1 MRFILINFIK
11 KMIMND
17 RDLNLLNIRPNIV
30 SALISEDTSTNE
42 SFQNKTL
49 RPILKLQNSIILMLF
64 KNYITKHKNNF
75 YTLSLEKRFIYIDNA
90 IQKDIKF
97 RNALKG
103 IVVGLF
109 TLEEYELY
117 IQNSSSLN
125 KRMMNMVNE
134 RLKDQIQFFESG
146 ALV

>member
-1 MRFILINFIK
+1 
-11 KMIMND
+11 MIMND
-17 RDLNLLNIRPNIV
+17 RDLNLLNIRPNIA
-30 SALISEDTSTNE
+30 SARISEDTSTNE

-125 KRMMNMVNE
+125 KRMMNMINE